1 MEEMMKKTKGGLT
14 LRESENSITVY
25 SRGYERNLH
34 RNRLASWYDVYPFS
48 SILWAHQ
55 IADNTRRGQWYLTRQ
70 NYHQI
75 ALELELEN
83 EAVYIRNGQRVV
95 LSPGELYLTRPG
107 DTLQMRNS
115 GTAPSRQLQL
125 LISGSHAQI
134 MMDSLKIM
142 HGMKFSFEPEEGV
155 FFRSRLENFYALLQ
169 KKDLSESW
177 INSHRCYELL
187 LFLADCI
194 NKKQQE
200 LKEFPKPVMEL
211 LKIMNSENEL
221 QSSIE
226 DLARSCGISD
236 RSIFRLFKK
245 YIGVS
250 PHAYRK
256 HLQMEKARYLLKNTS
271 ESIKEI
277 AEKLGF
283 SNAFYFSSVF
293 SRSVGIPPSD
303 FRKKQSGSTM

>member
-1 MEEMMKKTKGGLT
+1 MEKMMKGGLT
-14 LRESENSITVY
+14 LRESENSVTVY

-48 SILWAHQ
+48 SVLWAHQ
-55 IADNTRRGQWYLTRQ
+55 IADNTRRGQWHLTRQ

-83 EAVYIRNGQRVV
+83 EVVYIRNGQKII
-95 LSPGELYLTRPG
+95 LAPGDWYITRPG
-107 DTLQMRNS
+107 DTVLMRNS

-142 HGMKFSFEPEEGV
+142 HGMKFRFELEDEV
-155 FFRSRLENFYALLQ
+155 FFRSRLEKFFVLLK

-177 INSHRCYELL
+177 INSLHCYELL

-194 NKKQQE
+194 NKNQQE

-245 YIGVS
+245 YIGVT

-283 SNAFYFSSVF
+283 GNAFYFSSVF
-293 SRSVGIPPSD
+293 SRSAGIPPSD